1 MSGGE
6 RRALHVGRR
15 LAAAV
20 AGLAAVLALAVA
32 PAPASQR
39 VNESFWVVAQY
50 EGSFEGS
57 WRRSQPESWNGG
69 YQCKGQESSGTFR
82 STIRPGSK
90 PYALNL
96 YKEGRHLEIGYVGA
110 GNYFGAAQTTVTATG
125 WRSDFDFTTRACK
138 HVPYTLNTG
147 CGTRRFAGGVHIDGL
162 ESLLPKSAKRVF
174 LDWQLE
180 PYNRAVCDTSHMG
193 EPGPPGVET
202 RVTLNLEKLYRCMY
216 NKPGCRLTIRGAKSY
231 ATDTTPANSD
241 GTRYTGS
248 SRVKWSV
255 TFVRKTGR

>member
-1 MSGGE
+1 MGS
-6 RRALHVGRR
+6 R

-20 AGLAAVLALAVA
+20 VGLAAVLALAVA

-39 VNESFWVVAQY
+39 VSESFWVVAQY

-82 STIRPGSK
+82 STIRPASK

-110 GNYFGAAQTTVTATG
+110 GNYSGAAQTTVTATG
-125 WRSDFDFTTRACK
+125 WSSDFDSTTRACK
-138 HVPYTLNTG
+138 REPHTLNTG
-147 CGTRRFAGGVHIDGL
+147 CGTRSFAGGVLIDGL

-174 LDWQLE
+174 LNWQIE
-180 PYNRAVCDTSHMG
+180 PYNRAVCDTSYMG
-193 EPGPPGVET
+193 EPSPPGYKT
-202 RVTLNLEKLYRCMY
+202 QVTLNLEKLYRCMY
-216 NKPGCRLTIRGAKSY
+216 NNPRCRLTIRGAKSY
-231 ATDTTPANSD
+231 STDTTPANGN

-255 TFVRKTGR
+255 IFVRKAGR